1 VTAFVLAKNIFM
13 SISKYIIILLVTI
26 CAVGFPQYQMGDML
40 YGYRIVS
47 TDSTIFEDYV
57 LVKVYFVDME
67 KYFILSK
74 KVNEKPQKFVLL
86 EEGQILD
93 TKLEPIDNKVS
104 YQPYIN
110 IRSRS
115 PLSKIV
121 YEHDVIFENDSATV
135 IFYQTPDIIGVYVN
149 ESVLRE
155 DFLQNKD

>member
-1 VTAFVLAKNIFM
+1 M
-13 SISKYIIILLVTI
+13 SISKYIILLLVTI
-26 CAVGFPQYQMGDML
+26 CTVVFPQYQMGDIL

-47 TDSTIFEDYV
+47 TDSTILEDYV

-74 KVNEKPQKFVLL
+74 KVTEKPQDFILL

-93 TKLEPIDNKVS
+93 TKLEPIDNKVL

-115 PLSKIV
+115 SLSKVV
-121 YEHDVIFENDSATV
+121 YEHDVIFENDTSAV
-135 IFYQTPDIIGVYVN
+135 IFYQTPDIIGLYVN

-155 DFLQNKD
+155 DFLQKKE